1 MVICCSINCKDKNVR
16 DFYNKLLGSGKHVE
30 NCKLFSEVKD
40 VKSEL
45 AVRKAKKL
53 TNLPIETS
61 ESGRTGINPKC

>member
-1 MVICCSINCKDKNVR
+1 MK

-40 VKSEL
+40 VESEL
-45 AVRKAKKL
+45 AERKAKKL

-61 ESGRTGINPKC
+61 ESGRIGIHPKY